1 MTHQSTVGDHLA
13 AVGEGEAPAE
23 VPVGASL
30 ASTTLLL
37 ELLWDLWKKLR
48 LEEAS
53 RKGGKTEP
61 SDPRMASHS

>member
-1 MTHQSTVGDHLA
+1 MTHQPAVGDHLA
-13 AVGEGEAPAE
+13 AVAEGQAPAE

-30 ASTTLLL
+30 NYL
-37 ELLWDLWKKLR
+37 EVTAVLWDLWKKLR

-61 SDPRMASHS
+61 SVPRMASHS

>member
-1 MTHQSTVGDHLA
+1 MTHQSAVGDHLA
-13 AVGEGEAPAE
+13 AVGEGQAPAE

-30 ASTTLLL
+30 NYL
-37 ELLWDLWKKLR
+37 EIRAVLWDLWKKLR